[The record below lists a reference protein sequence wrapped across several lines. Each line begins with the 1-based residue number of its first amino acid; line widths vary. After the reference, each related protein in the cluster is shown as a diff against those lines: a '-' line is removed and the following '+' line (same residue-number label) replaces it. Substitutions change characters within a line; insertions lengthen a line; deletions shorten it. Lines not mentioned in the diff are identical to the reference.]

1 MRGGTM
7 DSRAIGRRR
16 ARGQEPRS
24 FIMWIRTV
32 LSLAV
37 ALLAS
42 MATSASAQGGVV
54 HYCQPGVSGAHLSVS
69 GSASFAANGGSGDFV
84 LHASNLPAGATGV
97 FWMGSGI
104 TQAIPFGLGFR
115 CVAGP
120 VYRLRAVAAVP
131 GHTSVSHALDY
142 LDAGSASSSI
152 APGTAWSFQFWF
164 RAGGSFDLTDAA
176 QVVFGPPELVVG
188 AASVAQGAITSH
200 PLGWT
205 QAGGIELVEDAAQ
218 WSALWALHD
227 SSASPPSVDF
237 ARDVV
242 VAVFAGMRSTS
253 GHSITV
259 RRVELSV
266 ARLDVGTK
274 EMAPGRNC
282 NVLFVATQPYHF
294 VRVPRVEWLQLG
306 AWTRVAYAP
315 PCS

>member
-1 MRGGTM
+1 M
-7 DSRAIGRRR
+7 S
-16 ARGQEPRS
+16 
-24 FIMWIRTV
+24 IRTV
-32 LSLAV
+32 LSLAI

-42 MATSASAQGGVV
+42 TATSAPAQGGVV
-54 HYCQPGVSGAHLSVS
+54 HYCHPGVSGAHLSLS

-84 LHASNLPAGATGV
+84 LHASNLPAGTTGV
-97 FWMGSGI
+97 FLMGSGI

-115 CVAGP
+115 CISGP
-120 VYRLRAVAAVP
+120 VYRLHAVAA
-131 GHTSVSHALDY
+131 GSGRTSVSHALDY
-142 LDAGSASSSI
+142 LDANGASNLI
-152 APGTAWSFQFWF
+152 TPGTAWSFRFWF

-218 WSALWALHD
+218 WSALWSQHD
-227 SSASPPSVDF
+227 PSSSPPSVDF

-242 VAVFAGMRSTS
+242 VAVFAGMRTTS

-266 ARLDVGTK
+266 ATLDIGTK
-274 EMAPGRNC
+274 DIAPGRNC
-282 NVLFVATQPYHF
+282 NVLFVVTQPYHF